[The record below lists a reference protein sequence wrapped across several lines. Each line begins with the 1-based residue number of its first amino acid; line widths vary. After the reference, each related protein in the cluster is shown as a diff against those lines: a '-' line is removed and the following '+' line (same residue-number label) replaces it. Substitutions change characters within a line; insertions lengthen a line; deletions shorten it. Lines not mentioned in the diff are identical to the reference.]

1 MRRIDLKAEAQFEND
16 KALGGDKRKRQ
27 SKFYWATALETD
39 SHAVRVNNYIQG
51 KVVLE
56 IGCASGNDANSY
68 CKFAKSYTGIDISDE
83 AIKNCEARD
92 IKNAEFLCTDGH
104 KIPLGDKTFD
114 CVIVN
119 SLLHHMDLKATFIEI
134 SRVLK
139 DDGKLLFREPL
150 GTNPIF
156 QIYRYITPSARTV
169 DERPFTFKDLSL
181 MREYFELE
189 DVTWFGF
196 LSIVSAFIKVPI
208 LRNGLSR
215 IDRTLSK
222 TPFRYLYW
230 QFAGLARKTI
240 KSAEK

>member
-1 MRRIDLKAEAQFEND
+1 MRKIDLDSERDFENE
-16 KALGGDKRKRQ
+16 KALGGDARRRQ
-27 SKFYWATALETD
+27 SKFYWATALETE
-39 SHAVRVNNYIQG
+39 SHAGRVYNCIQD

-56 IGCASGNDANSY
+56 IGCASGNDAIAY
-68 CKFAKSYTGIDISDE
+68 CKYAKSYIGIDISDE

-92 IKNAEFLCTDGH
+92 IKNAEFVCTDGH
-104 KIPLGDKTFD
+104 KIPAGDRAFD

-119 SLLHHMDLKATFIEI
+119 SLLHHLDLKTSFIEI

-169 DERPFTFKDLSL
+169 DERPFTFNDLSL

-189 DVTWFGF
+189 DVTWYGF

-208 LRNGLSR
+208 LRNGLSK

-222 TPFRYLYW
+222 TPFKYLFW

-240 KSAEK
+240 NSAEK